1 MSKTDFLLRLERKLK
16 KYGVKNANDYID
28 YYSEYLDDLVENGMS
43 ETAAVAEIGGVKKV
57 LLEILSDENV
67 VIPQAGKRTM
77 GIFFL
82 MLGLPLWG
90 PIAAA
95 IYIIFLAIIF
105 ALLVSALAFIVAGLW
120 TFIGSFIVVFKSGI
134 WYAGVQLGI
143 SMMLLG
149 LGITFEQLFVAT
161 SSGLYKSSKNIFQ
174 KIHTEVE

>member
-105 ALLVSALAFIVAGLW
+105 ALLVSALAFIV
-120 TFIGSFIVVFKSGI
+120 VFKSGI